1 MANSCFD
8 TPVDRYRRRLLLGAL
23 ALGLGAGLGG
33 CGRKVGYS
41 AIPSGASVLA
51 FGDSVTH
58 GTGAARGEDWPSRLA
73 ALSGWRV
80 HNHGIPGDTAAN
92 AKARIAA
99 AITETQPA
107 LVIVEL
113 GGNDFL
119 RRHPETAVKEDLRAI
134 INAARGSGRAVA
146 LVAVPRLSILG
157 AAVGALSDAPLYA
170 ELAGEENLVL
180 IEDVFSDILSTP
192 ALRADAI
199 HPNADG
205 YLRLSDG
212 IAATL
217 REAGLLR

>member
-1 MANSCFD
+1 MPNSCC
-8 TPVDRYRRRLLLGAL
+8 DRRRRRLLAGAL
-23 ALGLGAGLGG
+23 SLTLLAASG

-41 AIPSGASVLA
+41 TIPRGASVLA

-58 GTGAARGEDWPSRLA
+58 GTGAARGEDWPSQLA
-73 ALSGWRV
+73 ALSGWQI

-92 AKARIAA
+92 AKHRIAA
-99 AITETQPA
+99 ALEETQPA

-119 RRHPETAVKEDLRAI
+119 RRQPEAAVKEDLRSI
-134 INAARGSGRAVA
+134 VQAARGAGRPVV

-180 IEDVFSDILSTP
+180 VEDVFADTLSTP
-192 ALRADAI
+192 ELRADAI
-199 HPNADG
+199 HPNAEG
-205 YLRLSDG
+205 YRRLSDG